1 MKPIGDKMSL
11 ADHINNHDLRNHE
24 LNALAKVRF
33 IDEETQLALAK
44 QPYRRAKMH
53 LASNENL
60 CEDAREELWDHRGYA
75 LKCDLVA
82 AGHYVDD
89 PQRYYDLFRSV
100 SWRRSDWRLLRT
112 FVNTQGWYVD
122 KGARATPSDLL
133 AEIYHYFIETFKND
147 RWNSW
152 EWQVVNF
159 ARHPNC
165 DLDLALLM
173 STSPVEK
180 IRDAAIARIEKLTG
194 KAS

>member
-1 MKPIGDKMSL
+1 MSL
-11 ADHINNHDLRNHE
+11 ADHINNNDLRNHE

-60 CEDAREELWDHRGYA
+60 CEAAREELWDHRGYA

-89 PQRYYDLFRSV
+89 PQRYYDLFRSH

-112 FVNTQGWYVD
+112 LLIHRVGITIKAQSQPRQTCSR
-122 KGARATPSDLL
+122 KSITTLLTPSRM
-133 AEIYHYFIETFKND
+133 IGG
-147 RWNSW
+147 
-152 EWQVVNF
+152 
-159 ARHPNC
+159 
-165 DLDLALLM
+165 
-173 STSPVEK
+173 
-180 IRDAAIARIEKLTG
+180 IAGSGR
-194 KAS
+194 

>member
-1 MKPIGDKMSL
+1 MSL
-11 ADHINNHDLRNHE
+11 ADHINNNDLRNSE

-33 IDEETQLALAK
+33 IDEETQLAIAK

-60 CEDAREELWDHRGYA
+60 SEDAREELWDHRGYA

-89 PQRYYDLFRSV
+89 PQRYYDLFRNH
-100 SWRRSDWRLLRT
+100 SWGRSDWRLLRT
-112 FVNTQGWYVD
+112 FVRVDSWYCGE
-122 KGARATPSDLL
+122 GAKATPSDLL
-133 AEIYHYFIETFKND
+133 TEIYHYYKETFESNQWSYSD
-147 RWNSW
+147 WNL
-152 EWQVVNF
+152 VTF

-173 STSPVEK
+173 SSSSSEK
-180 IRDAAIARIEKLTG
+180 VRDAAIERIKKLTT

>member
-1 MKPIGDKMSL
+1 MSL

-33 IDEETQLALAK
+33 IDEETQLAIAK
-44 QPYRRAKMH
+44 QPYRLAKAH
-53 LASNENL
+53 LAANEGIA
-60 CEDAREELWDHRGYA
+60 DATKEELWNHRGYV
-75 LKCDLVA
+75 LKSDLVS

-89 PQRYYDLFRSV
+89 PQRYYDLFRNHK
-100 SWRRSDWRLLRT
+100 WGRSYWLLLRT
-112 FVNTQGWYVD
+112 FVNTQGWYQA
-122 KGARATPSDLL
+122 KGAQATPSDLL
-133 AEIYHYFIETFKND
+133 AEIYHYFINTFKNNQWGSYD
-147 RWNSW
+147 
-152 EWQVVNF
+152 WQVVNF

-180 IRDAAIARIEKLTG
+180 IRDAAIARIETLTN

>member
-1 MKPIGDKMSL
+1 MSL
-11 ADHINNHDLRNHE
+11 ADHINNHDLRNSE

-112 FVNTQGWYVD
+112 FVNTQGWYCD

-133 AEIYHYFIETFKND
+133 AEIYHYFISTFKNSY
-147 RWNSW
+147 SW

-173 STSPVEK
+173 STSTVEK
-180 IRDAAIARIEKLTG
+180 IRDAAIARIDHLT
-194 KAS
+194 AEPS